1 MLDKKKIPAHIAIIM
16 DGNGRWAKRRGLS
29 RSEGHRKGMA
39 VLKDIIRASL
49 ELGVKFLTVYAFST
63 ENWKRPRPEID
74 FLMDM
79 CEKIIARELPYM
91 LKNDIRL
98 RHIGRPEVLTESL
111 QKCIRRTEELTRN
124 NHRLVFGLAFNYGS
138 RLEILDAVRAIA
150 EDVKAGE
157 LAPAGIT
164 EELFKTH
171 LYTQGSPDPDLLIRT
186 SGEMRVS
193 NFLLWQIAYT
203 EFYVVKKPWP
213 DFNKRELMRA
223 IEVYQKRCRRFGG
236 VE

>member
-1 MLDKKKIPAHIAIIM
+1 MLDRKKIPEHIAIIM

-39 VLKDIIRASL
+39 VLKDIIKASL

-63 ENWKRPRPEID
+63 ENWKRPKLETD

-79 CEKIIARELPYM
+79 CEKIIVRELPYM
-91 LKNDIRL
+91 LKSDIRL

-111 QKCIRRTEELTRN
+111 RKCINRTEELTRN
-124 NHRLVFGLAFNYGS
+124 NRRLVFGLAFNYGS

-150 EDVKAGE
+150 QDVKTGALLPE
-157 LAPAGIT
+157 DIT

-171 LYTQGSPDPDLLIRT
+171 LYTKDSPDPDLLIRT

-193 NFLLWQIAYT
+193 NFLLWQIAYS
-203 EFYVVKKPWP
+203 EFYVIKKQWP

-236 VE
+236 IE

>member
-1 MLDKKKIPAHIAIIM
+1 MIDKKNIPAHIAIIM

-39 VLKDIIRASL
+39 VLKDIIKASL

-98 RHIGRPEVLTESL
+98 RHIGRPEILTESFR
-111 QKCIRRTEELTRN
+111 KCLHRTEELTQN

-138 RLEILDAVRAIA
+138 RVEILDAVKKIA
-150 EDVKAGE
+150 EAVKSGAI
-157 LAPAGIT
+157 LPADIT
-164 EELFKTH
+164 EELFKSY
-171 LYTQGSPDPDLLIRT
+171 LYTNDVPDPDLLIRT

-203 EFYVVKKPWP
+203 EFYVAKKPWP

>member
-16 DGNGRWAKRRGLS
+16 DGNGRWAKKRGLA

-39 VLKDIIRASL
+39 VLKDIIKASL

-63 ENWKRPRPEID
+63 ENWKRPRAEID

-79 CEKIIARELPYM
+79 CEKIITRELPYM
-91 LKNDIRL
+91 LKNDIGL
-98 RHIGRPEVLTESL
+98 RHIGRPEILTESL
-111 QKCIRRTEELTRN
+111 RKCIRRTEELTQN

-150 EDVKAGE
+150 EAVKAGE
-157 LAPAGIT
+157 LAPADIT
-164 EELFKTH
+164 EELFKSH
-171 LYTQGSPDPDLLIRT
+171 LYTKDAPDPDLLIRT

-203 EFYVVKKPWP
+203 EFYVTKKPWP

>member
-1 MLDKKKIPAHIAIIM
+1 MLNKKKIPKHIAIIM

-29 RSEGHRKGMA
+29 RSEGHRRGMD
-39 VLKDIIRASL
+39 VLKDIIKASL
-49 ELGVKFLTVYAFST
+49 ELGVRFLTVYAFST

-98 RHIGRPEVLTESL
+98 KHIGRPEILTESL
-111 QKCIRRTEELTRN
+111 QKCIHRTEELTRN

-138 RLEILDAVRAIA
+138 RIEILDAVKKISQDVKDGAIA
-150 EDVKAGE
+150 CDA
-157 LAPAGIT
+157 IT
-164 EELFKTH
+164 EELFKTY
-171 LYTQGSPDPDLLIRT
+171 LYTKDAPDPDLLIRT

-193 NFLLWQIAYT
+193 NFLLWQLAYT
-203 EFYVVKKPWP
+203 EFYVTKKLWP

-223 IEVYQKRCRRFGG
+223 IEDYQKRCRRFGG
-236 VE
+236 AQ